1 VNEAGI
7 PDALIQRRDIRPEHE
22 RTAWWMSIGLALLT
36 SGLLY
41 AGAPGLEHLMKMPGL
56 REGVRLLCIPFLLE
70 GAAVT
75 ANARLRRD
83 LRFGALAIADVLGEM
98 AFLVAALFLLWKRLP
113 QCSLAGGLAA
123 RLAAHAIS
131 MLIAGGRVP
140 LGVPTAEAA
149 GDLGQFA
156 TKILGGRI
164 VDALSSNV
172 DFLLIGRLLGSS
184 ASVFTRWRG
193 ICCALSPIAR
203 SELRAA
209 SLFRRFVICRIRLI
223 S

>member
-1 VNEAGI
+1 MAQFVVQALRIGGIVVLARALSPHDFGLFKILVVVATFAMLLNEAGI

-22 RTAWWMSIGLALLT
+22 RTAWRMSIGLALLT

-113 QCSLAGGLAA
+113 QWSLAVVSRRAL
-123 RLAAHAIS
+123 RL
-131 MLIAGGRVP
+131 
-140 LGVPTAEAA
+140 
-149 GDLGQFA
+149 
-156 TKILGGRI
+156 
-164 VDALSSNV
+164 
-172 DFLLIGRLLGSS
+172 
-184 ASVFTRWRG
+184 TR
-193 ICCALSPIAR
+193 
-203 SELRAA
+203 
-209 SLFRRFVICRIRLI
+209 
-223 S
+223 